1 MLELLSSHGDENA
14 LGRSEARTSRARG
27 LWIEWRGRGTP
38 FSVVR
43 AGAGAVAP
51 FRASLDVQIP
61 EGIGGAKIPS
71 LFNIL
76 NKERILH

>member
-27 LWIEWRGRGTP
+27 LWFDWGGWGRP
-38 FSVVR
+38 FWVGGGGV
-43 AGAGAVAP
+43 GGVAP